1 MGTAGPSPG
10 ELAAAIATGGEKEHT
25 QMSNRGLDKLA
36 LVSKILLDERVIELR
51 NENEKLRQEFEYFK
65 LIHAGR
71 IYTGSYLISKMELA
85 NVENQDCR
93 CNRCPHLN
101 KEEFQGS
108 PELECEFFPWFK
120 TMLTKCGLKMQF
132 DGSLFAD
139 DWTPADDVQIVYN
152 PSTKRVKYV
161 GSLRCTNQDR
171 AELYKAR
178 KKLIQLFE
186 YVDKPRP
193 YEFGIQKE
201 FLCSLNT

>member
-1 MGTAGPSPG
+1 MTGAKIKK
-10 ELAAAIATGGEKEHT
+10 EATQAE
-25 QMSNRGLDKLA
+25 MSNRGLDKLA
-36 LVSKILLDERVIELR
+36 LVSKLLLDERVVELR
-51 NENEKLRQEFEYFK
+51 NENERLRKEFEDFK
-65 LIHAGR
+65 LKHATVV
-71 IYTGSYLISKMELA
+71 YTEIRLITRMEFA
-85 NVENQDCR
+85 NLENPDCR
-93 CNRCPHLN
+93 CNRCPHIN
-101 KEEFQGS
+101 EEEFQGS
-108 PELECEFFPWFK
+108 PELECEFFPWFE

-171 AELYKAR
+171 AELYKER

-186 YVDKPRP
+186 YVNKPHP